1 MSTKRD
7 NYITDELTLPPKFEH
22 LERQFQEMIHKTIA
36 SSSKLK
42 LSKDRSFGDLGPIAG
57 FVRSAQAGEGYLIED
72 GAAALIKSTGRF
84 VVLKDIR
91 VLGEPNHD
99 DDSEELITRGLP
111 KKTGKKSHKR
121 GYRPDIVLVDRN
133 THDVF
138 MIEVKRTSESYLGW
152 QLARLAKVMA
162 GCSDGLISILKSR
175 YPALEVTNID
185 IIILDA
191 SDSDRNEVVTRI
203 SSLDDILGIEGL
215 ASAIAWLRQEYAA
228 AVQKAVL
235 SKVSAFYRRQAK
247 EAGEP
252 YVALVREEDID
263 GRQEQL
269 PDPDDDDQFGKLP
282 RRPQIRIIGNLH

>member
-7 NYITDELTLPPKFEH
+7 NHITGELKLPPKFEH
-22 LERQFQEMIHKTIA
+22 LERQFKEMIHKTIA

-42 LSKDRSFGDLGPIAG
+42 SSKDRSFGDLGPIAG
-57 FVRSAQAGEGYLIED
+57 FVRSAQAGEGYLIEH

-91 VLGEPNHD
+91 VPGEPDHD
-99 DDSEELITRGLP
+99 DDSEEPITRGLP

-121 GYRPDIVLVDRN
+121 GYRPDIVLVDRA
-133 THDVF
+133 THEVF

-152 QLARLAKVMA
+152 SLAGLAKVMA
-162 GCSDGLISILKSR
+162 GCSAGLLSILKSR
-175 YPALEVTNID
+175 YPQLEVTNID

-203 SSLDDILGIEGL
+203 SSLDDILGVDGL
-215 ASAIAWLRQEYAA
+215 ANAIAWLRQEYAA
-228 AVQKAVL
+228 AVQKAFL
-235 SKVSAFYRRQAK
+235 SKVSAFYRRQAR

-252 YVALVREEDID
+252 YVTLVREDDHD
-263 GRQEQL
+263 GRLERL